1 MEIEKSVNREN
12 LIYRASEYIYSFKNF
27 KTIKTFGRDIYNDEI
42 TLKEADNDQ
51 TNLLVEIMA
60 FKKNTKPQSQK
71 NKKKKKN
78 RKKEALKN
86 LYALFE
92 SRVKKVLD
100 AFESKIFTKKN
111 KGG

>member
-71 NKKKKKN
+71 NKQKKK
-78 RKKEALKN
+78 
-86 LYALFE
+86 
-92 SRVKKVLD
+92 
-100 AFESKIFTKKN
+100 
-111 KGG
+111 

>member
-51 TNLLVEIMA
+51 ENLLVEIMA
-60 FKKNTKPQSQK
+60 FKKKHKTPES
-71 NKKKKKN
+71 KKKKKIE
-78 RKKEALKN
+78 KKRLLKTCTHF
-86 LYALFE
+86 L
-92 SRVKKVLD
+92 RVEKK
-100 AFESKIFTKKN
+100 SP
-111 KGG
+111 